1 MKSFLNLR
9 QQLSSAVSAE
19 YRRIWRGFKFPT
31 TNKKPRRFFNRAVIG
46 RRFTHLREYSCRLI
60 GSALGLYRHMDHGHS
75 LGYASVTHRNMMEH
89 CTRIRRDQVAVL
101 GSLLHIVHIGAA
113 TVPVCKLYVWR
124 RKKSHTMANFHFWK
138 HKGPFGFKNVIF
150 KSPQIIFLSNPSYEI
165 WSQDSKM
172 V

>member
-46 RRFTHLREYSCRLI
+46 RRLTHLREYSSRLI

-89 CTRIRRDQVAVL
+89 CTRIRRDQVTVL
-101 GSLLHIVHIGAA
+101 GSLVDTEHILLLFFYAFSPGSPIRDPDGVLS
-113 TVPVCKLYVWR
+113 KLTYL
-124 RKKSHTMANFHFWK
+124 TYLT
-138 HKGPFGFKNVIF
+138 
-150 KSPQIIFLSNPSYEI
+150 SPG
-165 WSQDSKM
+165 
-172 V
+172 